1 MSSAGSTSLFE
12 AEVRWRSVGEIM
24 QLCVI
29 SSHPGGREDF
39 GPYSTHP
46 EDEEALISYKFYLK
60 GLTKYEEDGIL
71 YVLAEEVPR

>member
-1 MSSAGSTSLFE
+1 
-12 AEVRWRSVGEIM
+12 M

>member
-1 MSSAGSTSLFE
+1 MNSAGYTSSFE

-60 GLTKYEEDGIL
+60 GLKRYEADGML
-71 YVLAEEVPR
+71 YVLAEEVAR